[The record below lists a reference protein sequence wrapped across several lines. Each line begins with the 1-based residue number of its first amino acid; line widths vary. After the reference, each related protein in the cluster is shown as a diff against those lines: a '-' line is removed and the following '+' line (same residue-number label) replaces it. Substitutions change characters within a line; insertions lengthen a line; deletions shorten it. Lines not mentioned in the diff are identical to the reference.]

1 MDIKNMAAVESIG
14 TCSEIKVQYE
24 SMRRVGKMKRR
35 SLKGKSEDKV
45 KEEVI

>member
-1 MDIKNMAAVESIG
+1 MDIKNMAAVE
-14 TCSEIKVQYE
+14 
-24 SMRRVGKMKRR
+24 RVGKMKRR